1 MKIALGQINTTVG
14 DITGNT
20 DKMLDFANRAKDAGA
35 DLIVFPELAVAG
47 YPPMDLLLKDSFIQ
61 ANLDGLQK
69 LKERLPIA
77 AVVGFVEVN
86 HGKGRHLF
94 NACAFIE
101 SGAIKFVQHKTLLP
115 TYDVFDEDRY
125 FQPAAQHTPIQFG
138 DVSIGLSI
146 CEDIWTRGDILE
158 NLSYQVDPLQ
168 LLSEKKPELLI
179 NISAS
184 PFAVGKEH
192 VRLEL
197 VKEQTRRHNLPMIYV
212 NSVGGNDQLIF
223 DGRSFVMNEKGQ
235 LVAMAKAFE
244 EDLIFVD
251 VEQKQ
256 TAEEKSAKAKETEA
270 KIAPGR
276 GKKEGALTFRGTVTE
291 FSADRTVNT
300 LAALVLG
307 TRDYM
312 RKCGFK
318 RAVIGLS
325 GGIDSAVTA
334 AIAVK
339 AVGKENVMGIA
350 MPSPFSSQHSI
361 DDARELA
368 ENLGIEFHIVPIEP
382 AMKAYDTMLAP
393 LFQGRESDVTEENIQ
408 ARVRGAIL
416 MAASN
421 KFGHLVLATGN
432 KSELAVGYCT
442 LYGDMCGGLAVIS
455 DLPKMMVYDVARYI
469 NEEAGKPVI
478 PVSTID
484 KPPSAELRPNQLDQD
499 SLPPYVILDG
509 ILYAYVEQRR
519 KPDEII
525 RLGYRPEVVQ
535 DVINR
540 IDRNEYKRKQA
551 EPGLKVSSRAFGMG
565 WRMPIA
571 QRFQEK
577 ATASTGSGASGS
589 P

>member
-14 DITGNT
+14 DITANVE
-20 DKMLDFANRAKDAGA
+20 KMLDFASRAQKAGA
-35 DLIVFPELAVAG
+35 DLIVFPELAVTG
-47 YPPMDLLLKDSFIQ
+47 YPPLDLLLKDSFIQ
-61 ANLDGLQK
+61 ANLDGLHK

-77 AVVGFVEVN
+77 AVVGFVDVN

-94 NACAFIE
+94 NACAFLE
-101 SGAIKFVQHKTLLP
+101 GGAVKAVQHKTLLP

-125 FQPAAQHTPIQFG
+125 FQPASQHTPIQFKEIN
-138 DVSIGLSI
+138 IGLSI

-158 NLSYQVDPLQ
+158 KLSYQIDPLQ
-168 LLSEKKPELLI
+168 ILSEKKPDLLI
-179 NISAS
+179 NVSAS

-192 VRLEL
+192 IRLEL
-197 VKEQTRRHNLPMIYV
+197 VKEQTRRHKLPMLYI

-223 DGRSFVMNEKGQ
+223 DGRSFVMNEKGE
-235 LVAMAKAFE
+235 LISMANAFE
-244 EDLIFVD
+244 EDLVYVD
-251 VEQKQ
+251 VE
-256 TAEEKSAKAKETEA
+256 KSAGNTAKTGEAEA
-270 KIAPGR
+270 KIAPG
-276 GKKEGALTFRGTVTE
+276 KAWKESSIKLTGTLAE
-291 FSADRTVNT
+291 FSSDRTVNI

-312 RKCGFK
+312 GKCGFK

-334 AIAVK
+334 AVAVK

-361 DDARELA
+361 DDARQLA
-368 ENLGIEFHIVPIEP
+368 ENLGITFHIVPIEP
-382 AMKAYDTMLAP
+382 AMTAYDSMLGP
-393 LFQGRESDVTEENIQ
+393 LFAGRESDVTEENIQ
-408 ARVRGAIL
+408 ARIRGAIL

-421 KFGHLVLATGN
+421 KMGHLVLATGN

-469 NEEAGKPVI
+469 NEEAGKPLI

-484 KPPSAELRPNQLDQD
+484 KPPSAELRPDQLDQD

-509 ILYAYVEQRR
+509 ILHAYVEQRR

-551 EPGLKVSSRAFGMG
+551 APGLKVSSRAFGMG

-577 ATASTGSGASGS
+577 ATAPTGRS
-589 P
+589 